1 VVNYSVLKPSVTVE
15 LDTWLFKDNNTKG
28 LQSSDVEVLVEA
40 RADFKRTITAPVLDN
55 RRLMYVSFD
64 VILYKLD

>member
-28 LQSSDVEVLVEA
+28 LQSGDVEVLVEA
-40 RADFKRTITAPVLDN
+40 WAEFKRTITTPVLDN
-55 RRLMYVSFD
+55 RRLMYMSFD
-64 VILYKLD
+64 VILYELD